1 MKPTDSKINALKSTE
16 RPHDIKGIRSYLGM
30 VNYLKHFIP
39 GFSTLSYPLRQ
50 LTGKNTKFVWTN
62 ACEKS
67 FNILNNLLTDASV
80 NTYFN
85 EQKKKTYIVMLAH
98 SDFL

>member
-39 GFSTLSYPLRQ
+39 DFIQYLNIST
-50 LTGKNTKFVWTN
+50 KAANT
-62 ACEKS
+62 
-67 FNILNNLLTDASV
+67 
-80 NTYFN
+80 
-85 EQKKKTYIVMLAH
+85 QKH
-98 SDFL
+98 